1 MNNTFLRRRQF
12 CQRRLLCPD
21 HYFSRLNVNGPRGVR
36 IENCT
41 MSRGF
46 VKESDQEELPLIPER
61 APLPTGATNYVTPN
75 GLVALGEERLEL
87 EAEKAALP
95 TENEDEQRRAVTVL
109 DGKLALLQKRIVTA
123 RVIKLEDQ
131 SKEEV
136 RFGATVKLR
145 MGSTA
150 GKAQEFQ
157 IVGVDEANVKQKK
170 IAFTAP
176 IARAITGLWVGE
188 TADFRLGGENQ
199 KLEVLEIR
207 Y

>member
-1 MNNTFLRRRQF
+1 MPKSP
-12 CQRRLLCPD
+12 LLPVEREWLAKC
-21 HYFSRLNVNGPRGVR
+21 YGKKL
-36 IENCT
+36 T

-75 GLVALGEERLEL
+75 GL
-87 EAEKAALP
+87 AALENERADLQAKKADLS
-95 TENEDEQRRAVTVL
+95 TENEDEHRRAVTVL

-123 RVIKLEDQ
+123 RVIKPADQ
-131 SKEEV
+131 PKEEV
-136 RFGATVKLR
+136 RFGAIIKLR
-145 MGSTA
+145 MGSPA
-150 GKAQEFQ
+150 GKVQEFQ
-157 IVGVDEANVKQKK
+157 IVGVDEANVKAKK

-176 IARAITGLWVGE
+176 IARVITGLWVGE
-188 TADFRLGGENQ
+188 TADFRLGGENR